1 MNSIPAQYLIFFI
14 MALFALAFAVFS
26 LYDRKARRQT
36 DRSREHRDEIREQH
50 RTNVPS
56 LQKQLQEAEH
66 RQDRFFHEAV
76 SSDRIT
82 GNASVDLIL
91 QRLDRLCQEKSVSF
105 TCHIGRIPDLP
116 ISDQQLASL
125 FGNVLSNAIE
135 AAEKVGGDVLLE
147 CRTMKGQWV
156 LTVENSKP
164 ADEAPLENGM
174 HTTKEHGEHGLGTS
188 IIDSIVAKADGY
200 VKRKDNGERFRLF
213 IAIPIEV
220 NP

>member
-1 MNSIPAQYLIFFI
+1 MSSIPARYLVFFV

-26 LYDRKARRQT
+26 LYERKTRRQT
-36 DRSREHRDEIREQH
+36 EKSREHRDEIRQQH

-56 LQKQLQEAEH
+56 LQQQLQEAEH
-66 RQDRFFHEAV
+66 RQDRFFQETE
-76 SSDRIT
+76 STDRIT

-91 QRLDRLCQEKSVSF
+91 QRLDRLCQEKEISF

-125 FGNVLSNAIE
+125 LGNVLSNAIE
-135 AAEKVGGDVLLE
+135 AAEKVRGEILLK
-147 CRTMKGQWV
+147 CRIMKGQWV

-174 HTTKEHGEHGLGTS
+174 RTTKEHGEHGLGTG
-188 IIDSIVAKADGY
+188 IIDSIVTTADGY
-200 VKRKDNGERFRLF
+200 IKRTDNVETFRTF
-213 IAIPIEV
+213 IAIPMKV
-220 NP
+220 

>member
-1 MNSIPAQYLIFFI
+1 MSSIPARYLVFFV

-26 LYDRKARRQT
+26 LYERKTRRQT
-36 DRSREHRDEIREQH
+36 EKSREHRDEIRQQH

-56 LQKQLQEAEH
+56 LQQQLQEAEH
-66 RQDRFFHEAV
+66 RQDRFFQETE
-76 SSDRIT
+76 STDRIT

-91 QRLDRLCQEKSVSF
+91 QRLDRLCQEKDVSF

-135 AAEKVGGDVLLE
+135 AAEKVRGEVLFE

-164 ADEAPLENGM
+164 ADEAPLEHGM
-174 HTTKEHGEHGLGTS
+174 RTTKEHGEHGLGTG
-188 IIDSIVAKADGY
+188 IIDSIVTKADGY
-200 VKRKDNGERFRLF
+200 IKRTDNVETFRTF
-213 IAIPIEV
+213 IAIPMKV
-220 NP
+220 